1 MSIYLRLYEKLFP
14 RVLKK
19 LIEPVAGRINEFV
32 LSAVNKTNSDG
43 LVLDA
48 GAGESRHKGLVKN
61 RKYIAIDAAWGD
73 EEWNYSNLDVI
84 GDLVRLPFSM
94 DVFDCILCI
103 QVLEHVNEPQKVLNE
118 LFRILKQGGII
129 CLTAPQGAGVHQPPN
144 DYFRYTNYGLTYLFE
159 KAGFEIMELKP
170 ICGYFGYLAN
180 RFTVLPKTLFWQI
193 ENKWLRVILFPFE
206 MVSYLIFVVLF
217 PIILN
222 TFDFL
227 DRKQNYTLNYMAL
240 AKKP

>member
-1 MSIYLRLYEKLFP
+1 MSIYLKLYEKLFP
-14 RVLKK
+14 NFLKR
-19 LIEPVAGRINEFV
+19 LIEPVADRINEFV

-48 GAGESRHKGLVKN
+48 GAGEGRHKGLVKN

-73 EEWNYSNLDVI
+73 EKWNYSNLDVI
-84 GDLVRLPFSM
+84 GDLAKLPFSSGI
-94 DVFDCILCI
+94 FDCILCI
-103 QVLEHVNEPQKVLNE
+103 QVLEHVKEPQKVLNE
-118 LFRILKQGGII
+118 LFRTIKQGGFI

-144 DYFRYTNYGLTYLFE
+144 DYFRYTNYGLTYLLE
-159 KAGFEIMELKP
+159 KAGFEIIELRP

-180 RFTVLPKTLFWQI
+180 RFTVFPKTLFWQI
-193 ENKWLRVILFPFE
+193 ENKWFRVILFPFE
-206 MVSYLIFVVLF
+206 MFSYLIFVVIF

-222 TFDFL
+222 AFDFL
-227 DRKQNYTLNYMAL
+227 DRKRNYTLNYMTM